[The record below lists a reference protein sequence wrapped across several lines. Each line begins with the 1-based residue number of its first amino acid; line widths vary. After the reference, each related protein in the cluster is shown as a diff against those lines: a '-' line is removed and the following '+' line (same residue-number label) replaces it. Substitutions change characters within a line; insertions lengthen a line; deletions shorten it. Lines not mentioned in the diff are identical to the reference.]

1 MTPRERAELI
11 VRVLRTGQQTS
22 SWLCTQIEAAINS
35 VITDQTA
42 ALQAALED
50 LAKAYSDLTSEQI
63 AHGKTMKERD
73 ELAHHLRFH
82 CPDCHGTGAVETA
95 GPEDGQV
102 ELVDCER
109 CVPVKAILAAH
120 DRQVAARVLRH
131 AQRIAPDRLFTLAF
145 EYEAGE
151 REVPGE

>member
-1 MTPRERAELI
+1 MNLDDELRA
-11 VRVLRTGQQTS
+11 
-22 SWLCTQIEAAINS
+22 AS
-35 VITDQTA
+35 VKRMQMEDAKQ

-109 CVPVKAILAAH
+109 CVPAKAILAAH
-120 DRQVAARVLRH
+120 DRKVAARVLR
-131 AQRIAPDRLFTLAF
+131 ALRTTVLDVLDWEAVCRIAYA
-145 EYEAGE
+145 YERGE
-151 REVPGE
+151 REVPNGS